1 CPLRVP
7 PAVPHRGPRE
17 LPLALLELG
26 CAGRFELLTG
36 PPGAAEAP
44 EPRATLPQ
52 GLPPFAP
59 SLVLELEQRF
69 LGTPEWLPIHHHERA
84 RRSWQRT
91 PDPRSLF
98 ALDPTPVAGE
108 LRAERDPRTGALTG
122 FTEVWGLRGGISSCP
137 FWPGMVPPSPL
148 GHPDPQDPQNL
159 PKPPLCHTGG
169 QDEPSLEQIWTPQE
183 QEEEDIDFETG
194 TNPQPHSFGGAP
206 LTPPQLRPGGPCPS
220 PASWRPS
227 TPSTWGLTSLGAPPG
242 RSRAPPKPP
251 SRRGGTAPHPHHA
264 ALTAWRSC
272 WARWVLEEGFG
283 GSGGVSVS
291 SLLTSPPLKEEVR
304 TPPVP
309 PEEPPEEIWAEMVD
323 AASPVEGFEQLLPDP
338 AHKWPFCP
346 DPFQQRAALCLER
359 GHSVLVAAHTS
370 AGKTAVAEY
379 AIALARRHMTRS
391 IYTSPIKALS
401 NQKFRDFRETF
412 GDVGL
417 LTGDVQLHPEA
428 ACLVMTTEILRSML
442 YNGSDVIR
450 DLEWVIFDEVHYVN
464 DDERGVVWEEVLILL
479 PEHVKLVLLSATVPN
494 ALEFAQWVGRT
505 KRRCVQVLSTP
516 RRPVPLEHFLFTGN
530 SARTRHQLFRLLG
543 PGGAFSTQGYY
554 AAVEA
559 KKEQSSKHAQ
569 SFGARQPTMGG
580 SNPGQ
585 VRWGCRGLGAVLG
598 VLLTLCPP
606 WQERGVWLSL
616 LETLREREL
625 LPAVTFT
632 FSRGR
637 CEDQA
642 AALGSLDLLSGPER
656 GHVRQFLTRC
666 LARLRGSDRRLPQV
680 LQLSELLQRGI
691 GVHHGGVLPLLKEVV
706 EMLFSQGLVKVLFA
720 TETFAMGV
728 NMPART
734 VIFDSI
740 RKHDGNSFRDLLP
753 GEYTQM
759 SGRAGR
765 RGLDATGT
773 VIILCKGPVPELSDL
788 HRMML
793 GRPSPLQ
800 SRFRL
805 TYPMILLLLR
815 APALR
820 PHDLMRRSFAE
831 FPLRRDATAQ
841 TRRVAA
847 LRKALAALGD
857 PEGTPGDVG
866 DMGDLPQYHRA
877 VAGLRRARAVLQ
889 RCLAQAGG
897 QRVLSP
903 GRVVVVCTPKHHN
916 ALGLVLQ
923 VTSGGSGR
931 TFTTLVLSEKP
942 PENGVASLEPPL
954 DVPYPEDLL
963 LTRLFLPE
971 GRPGHVLE
979 QLRPEDIVGVTA
991 KTLRVNPE
999 TLLQELRPPRGP
1011 RPRYGGPRGT
1021 WRSLGGISV
1030 PEEAVGEPG
1039 RRICVPGGILQFP
1052 GASGILTGAGGVL
1065 GTPPDPTCA
1074 PQYAQ
1079 FAARQELLEQ
1089 LEELQ
1094 FQLSDQSLLLL
1105 PEYHQR
1111 LEVLSELGY
1120 ISGGAV
1126 ALGGRVAA
1134 LLSTE
1139 QLVLTEL
1146 LLGNV
1151 LAPLRPE
1158 ESVALLSC
1166 LVTPGRGDTPPDGL
1180 PAPLMQVPPG
1190 RGLRSFRG

>member
-1 CPLRVP
+1 MELERIAVP
-7 PAVPHRGPRE
+7 PRGPRE

-44 EPRATLPQ
+44 EPRATLPR
-52 GLPPFAP
+52 GLPPFCAP
-59 SLVLELEQRF
+59 LAAELELR
-69 LGTPEWLPIHHHERA
+69 LLSTPEWLPIHGHQRA

-91 PDPRSLF
+91 PEPRALF
-98 ALDPTPVAGE
+98 SLDPTPVAGG

-122 FTEVWGLRGGISSCP
+122 FTEELLPSVGLSASNSPSLLRPPGPPGEGLRGGISSCP
-137 FWPGMVPPSPL
+137 FWPG
-148 GHPDPQDPQNL
+148 
-159 PKPPLCHTGG
+159 G
-169 QDEPSLEQIWTPQE
+169 QDEPSLEQIRAPQE
-183 QEEEDIDFETG
+183 QQEEDVDFETELL
-194 TNPQPHSFGGAP
+194 T
-206 LTPPQLRPGGPCPS
+206 TPPGMKRGVEFKPQ
-220 PASWRPS
+220 ASWRPS
-227 TPSTWGLTSLGAPPG
+227 TPSTWGGAMSPGGALARPRGPPQLPPPRGGPAPPRPPPR
-242 RSRAPPKPP
+242 RSDSLEELLGKEEAGTPPAPPP
-251 SRRGGTAPHPHHA
+251 
-264 ALTAWRSC
+264 
-272 WARWVLEEGFG
+272 
-283 GSGGVSVS
+283 
-291 SLLTSPPLKEEVR
+291 
-304 TPPVP
+304 
-309 PEEPPEEIWAEMVD
+309 EPPEEVWAEMVD

-338 AHKWPFCP
+338 AHKWPFRP

-417 LTGDVQLHPEA
+417 LTGDVQLRPEA

-442 YNGSDVIR
+442 YNGSDAIR

-505 KRRCVQVLSTP
+505 KRRCVRVLSTP

-530 SARTRHQLFRLLG
+530 SARTRHQLFQLLG

-569 SFGARQPTMGG
+569 SFGARQPTMAGP
-580 SNPGQ
+580 NPG
-585 VRWGCRGLGAVLG
+585 
-598 VLLTLCPP
+598 
-606 WQERGVWLSL
+606 QERGVWLAL

-656 GHVRQFLTRC
+656 GQVRQFLTRC

-734 VIFDSI
+734 VVFDSI

-847 LRKALAALGD
+847 LREALAALGD
-857 PEGTPGDVG
+857 PEGTAGDV
-866 DMGDLPQYHRA
+866 GDLPQYHRA
-877 VAGLRRARAVLQ
+877 VVGLRRARAVLQ

-897 QRVLSP
+897 QRVLAP
-903 GRVVVVCTPKHHN
+903 GRVVVVCTPRHRN

-923 VTSGGSGR
+923 VTSGGSSR

-942 PENGVASLEPPL
+942 PENGGAPPEPPP

-963 LTRLFLPE
+963 LTHLFLPE
-971 GRPGHVLE
+971 GPPGHSLE

-1011 RPRYGGPRGT
+1011 RPRSPPPGAGVGAALQELARLAGGAGREGGLPLLEALGVPPGRDPAALAAAAELRALGSALRGFRCVHGPRF
-1021 WRSLGGISV
+1021 
-1030 PEEAVGEPG
+1030 A
-1039 RRICVPGGILQFP
+1039 Q
-1052 GASGILTGAGGVL
+1052 
-1065 GTPPDPTCA
+1065 
-1074 PQYAQ
+1074 QYAQ

-1120 ISGGAV
+1120 IAGGAV
-1126 ALGGRVAA
+1126 ARGRVAA

-1151 LAPLRPE
+1151 LAPLRPD

-1166 LVTPGRGDTPPDGL
+1166 LVTPGRGEPLPDGL
-1180 PAPLMQVPPG
+1180 PATLTQVPA
-1190 RGLRSFRG
+1190 RGGGALGYPCGVCGAG

>member
-1 CPLRVP
+1 MAGMEMERIALP
-7 PAVPHRGPRE
+7 PRGPRE

-26 CAGRFELLTG
+26 SSGRFELLTG
-36 PPGAAEAP
+36 EPGDAEGP
-44 EPRATLPQ
+44 EHRSTLPQ
-52 GLPPFAP
+52 GLPPWAP
-59 SLVLELEQRF
+59 PPLWAELERKF
-69 LGTPEWLPIHHHERA
+69 LGTPEGLPLHRHQRA
-84 RRSWQRT
+84 RRAWLRT
-91 PDPRSLF
+91 PDPRALF
-98 ALDPTPVAGE
+98 ALDPTPVGGG
-108 LRAERDPRTGALTG
+108 LRAERDPRTGALLG
-122 FTEVWGLRGGISSCP
+122 FSEELLPSAGLSPSSSPSLLRPPGEGLRVGGGLTSVP
-137 FWPGMVPPSPL
+137 FWP
-148 GHPDPQDPQNL
+148 
-159 PKPPLCHTGG
+159 GG
-169 QDEPSLEQIWTPQE
+169 QDEPTLDQLRAPRNEE
-183 QEEEDIDFETG
+183 EEEDVDFDTDLL
-194 TNPQPHSFGGAP
+194 T
-206 LTPPQLRPGGPCPS
+206 TPPGLKRGVEFKPQGFGEGALSLSGLLETLDTLELGGGGDPQLG
-220 PASWRPS
+220 
-227 TPSTWGLTSLGAPPG
+227 T
-242 RSRAPPKPP
+242 PPKSPQSPP
-251 SRRGGTAPHPHHA
+251 HNQFGEGSHPEPPPRRCD
-264 ALTAWRSC
+264 S
-272 WARWVLEEGFG
+272 LEE
-283 GSGGVSVS
+283 
-291 SLLTSPPLKEEVR
+291 LLAKEEVG
-304 TPPVP
+304 TPPAP
-309 PEEPPEEIWAEMVD
+309 PPEPPEELWAELVD
-323 AASPVEGFEQLLPDP
+323 ATTPVQGFEELLPDP
-338 AHKWPFCP
+338 AHKWPFTP

-417 LTGDVQLHPEA
+417 LTGDAQLRPEA

-442 YNGSDVIR
+442 YNGSDTIR

-505 KRRCVQVLSTP
+505 KRRCVRVLSTP

-530 SARTRHQLFRLLG
+530 SSRTRHQLFQLLG
-543 PGGAFSTQGYY
+543 PSGAFSTQGYY

-569 SFGARQPTMGG
+569 SFGARQPTLGG
-580 SNPGQ
+580 SNPG
-585 VRWGCRGLGAVLG
+585 
-598 VLLTLCPP
+598 
-606 WQERGVWLSL
+606 QERGVWLSL

-642 AALGSLDLLSGPER
+642 AALGSLDLLGGPEKAQ
-656 GHVRQFLTRC
+656 VRQFLTRC

-680 LQLSELLQRGI
+680 LQLSDLLQRGI
-691 GVHHGGVLPLLKEVV
+691 GVHHGGVLPLLKEIV

-734 VIFDSI
+734 VVFDSI
-740 RKHDGNSFRDLLP
+740 RKHDGSSFRDLLP

-847 LRKALAALGD
+847 LREALAALGD
-857 PEGTPGDVG
+857 PEGTPGDNGG
-866 DMGDLPQYHRA
+866 DNGGDIGDLPQYYRA
-877 VAGLRRARAVLQ
+877 VVALRRARSVLQ
-889 RCLAQAGG
+889 RCLAQPGG
-897 QRVLSP
+897 QRVLTP
-903 GRVVVVCTPKHHN
+903 GRVVVVSTPKHRN

-923 VTSGGSGR
+923 VSSGGSGR

-942 PENGVASLEPPL
+942 PENGGAPPEPPQ
-954 DVPYPEDLL
+954 DVPYPEELL
-963 LTRLFLPE
+963 LSRLFLPE
-971 GRPGHVLE
+971 GPPGPCLE

-999 TLLQELRPPRGP
+999 ILLQELRPPRGP
-1011 RPRYGGPRGT
+1011 RPRTPSTRPGRSCWSS
-1021 WRSLGGISV
+1021 WRSCSSSCRTSPCCCCPSTTSASRCCRSWVTCRG
-1030 PEEAVGEPG
+1030 AQWRWAAAW
-1039 RRICVPGGILQFP
+1039 RRC
-1052 GASGILTGAGGVL
+1052 
-1065 GTPPDPTCA
+1065 
-1074 PQYAQ
+1074 
-1079 FAARQELLEQ
+1079 
-1089 LEELQ
+1089 
-1094 FQLSDQSLLLL
+1094 
-1105 PEYHQR
+1105 
-1111 LEVLSELGY
+1111 
-1120 ISGGAV
+1120 
-1126 ALGGRVAA
+1126 
-1134 LLSTE
+1134 
-1139 QLVLTEL
+1139 
-1146 LLGNV
+1146 
-1151 LAPLRPE
+1151 
-1158 ESVALLSC
+1158 
-1166 LVTPGRGDTPPDGL
+1166 
-1180 PAPLMQVPPG
+1180 
-1190 RGLRSFRG
+1190 

>member
-1 CPLRVP
+1 MKRGVEFKPQAAAGGPLSLSSLLETLDTFDLGGGEEPGGGPGQAQGAPPAPPTEGGPGPAPPPRRSDSLEELLGKVGAGGADLGGFWGVPVP
-7 PAVPHRGPRE
+7 PIAHCPPPPPGGGGDPPR
-17 LPLALLELG
+17 A
-26 CAGRFELLTG
+26 
-36 PPGAAEAP
+36 PPGAPRGGLGGDGGRRVPRGGLRAAAAGP
-44 EPRATLPQ
+44 CTQVAVPPGPVPAAGSSVPRA
-52 GLPPFAP
+52 
-59 SLVLELEQRF
+59 R
-69 LGTPEWLPIHHHERA
+69 
-84 RRSWQRT
+84 
-91 PDPRSLF
+91 
-98 ALDPTPVAGE
+98 
-108 LRAERDPRTGALTG
+108 
-122 FTEVWGLRGGISSCP
+122 
-137 FWPGMVPPSPL
+137 
-148 GHPDPQDPQNL
+148 
-159 PKPPLCHTGG
+159 
-169 QDEPSLEQIWTPQE
+169 
-183 QEEEDIDFETG
+183 
-194 TNPQPHSFGGAP
+194 
-206 LTPPQLRPGGPCPS
+206 
-220 PASWRPS
+220 
-227 TPSTWGLTSLGAPPG
+227 SLGAGG
-242 RSRAPPKPP
+242 RPHLGRQDGGGRVRHRAGPAPHDPVRPQQRLGGCSETPQIPRGAPPPPQKNTPDTTPGTPNGSGRVWADPVRPQRPPRTPNRQALPTLRVQSHPKPLTLYPDIPPKHPLEQPKTSLRDPKTSLRDPKISLGSPNPLQLRSVSPRTSPKP
-251 SRRGGTAPHPHHA
+251 SLPRSWLPPDPLHPSGGTQSSAA
-264 ALTAWRSC
+264 ALP
-272 WARWVLEEGFG
+272 G
-283 GSGGVSVS
+283 GLWGAGG
-291 SLLTSPPLKEEVR
+291 LWGDPPC
-304 TPPVP
+304 VP
-309 PEEPPEEIWAEMVD
+309 PPP
-323 AASPVEGFEQLLPDP
+323 
-338 AHKWPFCP
+338 
-346 DPFQQRAALCLER
+346 R
-359 GHSVLVAAHTS
+359 SV
-370 AGKTAVAEY
+370 
-379 AIALARRHMTRS
+379 
-391 IYTSPIKALS
+391 YTSPIKALS

-417 LTGDVQLHPEA
+417 LTGDVQLRPEA

-442 YNGSDVIR
+442 YNGSDAIR

-505 KRRCVQVLSTP
+505 KRRCVRVLSTP

-530 SARTRHQLFRLLG
+530 SSRTRHQLFQLLG

-569 SFGARQPTMGG
+569 SFGARQPTMAGP
-580 SNPGQ
+580 NPG
-585 VRWGCRGLGAVLG
+585 
-598 VLLTLCPP
+598 
-606 WQERGVWLSL
+606 QERGVWLAL

-656 GHVRQFLTRC
+656 GQVRQFLTRC

-734 VIFDSI
+734 VVFDSI

-831 FPLRRDATAQ
+831 FPLRRDATVRAPRPGDPVWALGTSWCRTGGTGTPCCRGWGPLGTREHPSTQAGVRWGHLCDGLENTEVTRKGWQALVTRGLPDTRAGRYWDIPLWTLGCTGAPSVPPQAQ

-847 LRKALAALGD
+847 LREALAALGD
-857 PEGTPGDVG
+857 PEGTTGDV
-866 DMGDLPQYHRA
+866 GDLPQYHRA
-877 VAGLRRARAVLQ
+877 VVGLRRARAVLQ

-897 QRVLSP
+897 QRVLAP
-903 GRVVVVCTPKHHN
+903 GRVVVVCTPRHRN

-923 VTSGGSGR
+923 VTSGGSSR

-942 PENGVASLEPPL
+942 PENGGAPPEPPP

-971 GRPGHVLE
+971 GPPGHSLE

-999 TLLQELRPPRGP
+999 VLLQELRPPRGP
-1011 RPRYGGPRGT
+1011 RPRYGGVWGELGSLRGILGFSEAAQGVQQCFLGGGCPHSSGIFWGFLPGGFPGEGGVPGWGGVCGSCGFLGCLGRGVSVT
-1021 WRSLGGISV
+1021 FGIPGISLGF
-1030 PEEAVGEPG
+1030 
-1039 RRICVPGGILQFP
+1039 L
-1052 GASGILTGAGGVL
+1052 GV
-1065 GTPPDPTCA
+1065 
-1074 PQYAQ
+1074 
-1079 FAARQELLEQ
+1079 
-1089 LEELQ
+1089 
-1094 FQLSDQSLLLL
+1094 S
-1105 PEYHQR
+1105 QR
-1111 LEVLSELGY
+1111 
-1120 ISGGAV
+1120 ISG
-1126 ALGGRVAA
+1126 
-1134 LLSTE
+1134 
-1139 QLVLTEL
+1139 
-1146 LLGNV
+1146 
-1151 LAPLRPE
+1151 
-1158 ESVALLSC
+1158 SV
-1166 LVTPGRGDTPPDGL
+1166 
-1180 PAPLMQVPPG
+1180 
-1190 RGLRSFRG
+1190 